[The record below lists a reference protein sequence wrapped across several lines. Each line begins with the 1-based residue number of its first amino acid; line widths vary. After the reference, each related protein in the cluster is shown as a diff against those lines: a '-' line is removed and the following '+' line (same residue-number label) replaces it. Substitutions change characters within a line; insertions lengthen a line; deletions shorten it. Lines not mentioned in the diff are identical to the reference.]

1 MRVME
6 VTSHHG
12 GVFAPVFLAVSLAFV
27 ACGDSADDAAST
39 TSAPS
44 STSTTSEPVGRT
56 EVRAYFLRDE
66 MVGPVA
72 REAVGKATAAGAV
85 LGGEGLLLEK
95 PQRRADWEDLSPAI
109 LVESPLPLATVTSPL
124 RIVGTANTFE
134 AMFRI
139 KVTDGAGRIVY
150 DHSAMATSGTGT
162 RGTFDVNADFE
173 VPRPG
178 LGSVIAFAD
187 SPRDGTPIHV
197 VEIPIHLSK

>member
-6 VTSHHG
+6 MTSHHG
-12 GVFAPVFLAVSLAFV
+12 
-27 ACGDSADDAAST
+27 
-39 TSAPS
+39 
-44 STSTTSEPVGRT
+44 
-56 EVRAYFLRDE
+56 
-66 MVGPVA
+66 
-72 REAVGKATAAGAV
+72 
-85 LGGEGLLLEK
+85 
-95 PQRRADWEDLSPAI
+95 W
-109 LVESPLPLATVTSPL
+109 
-124 RIVGTANTFE
+124 
-134 AMFRI
+134 
-139 KVTDGAGRIVY
+139 IVY